1 MAGRPITSNTRRAQ
15 QRREQM
21 RRAREAM
28 KARPLPIN
36 TKPLAAVLA
45 NWRTS

>member
-1 MAGRPITSNTRRAQ
+1 MGRPITSNTQRAK

-28 KARPLPIN
+28 KERPVKFNPQ
-36 TKPLAAVLA
+36 PLAQVVST
-45 NWRTS
+45 WRPQ